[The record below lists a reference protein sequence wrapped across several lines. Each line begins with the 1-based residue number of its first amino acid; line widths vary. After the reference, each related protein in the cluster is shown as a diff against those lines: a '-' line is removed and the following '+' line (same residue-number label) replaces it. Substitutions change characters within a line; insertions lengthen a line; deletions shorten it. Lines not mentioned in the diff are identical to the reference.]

1 MHRLAKCISILF
13 IAFISTELNAQD
25 TCTVDEYLEDLAKLK
40 SWVENVNPDPFK
52 RVEKEV
58 WDSVFVASSS
68 LVDSTTNYFEFC
80 TLAGN
85 LLATIEDSHT
95 LLSLKDFQT
104 KYDEE
109 FGILKLKFKYL
120 DGGIYVFNDPKEF
133 ITPGTQIDKI
143 NGVPILDLFSSA
155 LSLSTIEGKSY
166 TSKIRVAETL
176 LNLVILNSCGNESE
190 SVRIKNVNGDE
201 IDYLIDEFVEKTKK
215 KKKKSE
221 KDCGVEWV
229 WPEEGETPIVFL
241 KIKSFNEGE
250 YRAYYKELNKGFK
263 QLNRSGH
270 SHLVVDLRGNLG
282 GEASRVETLIKFI
295 YKDEIRYPYSVI
307 LKMSE
312 EAQSDLSNV
321 YKGLTKWVVK
331 KFSHKDEDLEHFR
344 RLANLEIGGIDTL
357 YFSPEESY
365 MKHIFEGEIC
375 LLMDGL
381 SASGSVS
388 FASKFKSLNRGYIIG
403 EPCMGSMTGTYAN
416 PILRSL
422 PNSGVS
428 VNLSSGIFF
437 LDSTMQIGSTPI
449 RPNRFIQWSANDMAN
464 GIDPHIEAVEDWY
477 SNPQIGN
484 HYGFMN
490 RESKILFSELET
502 VYSSK
507 RSYDGS
513 VREKVFNHVVK
524 CDSCINEYI
533 RKIKDV
539 ERLDAIEDEI
549 LNKVLELQGL
559 KKSCSEL
566 RNAMIKLDLPLD
578 LQATFDEL
586 IAPNRPAVLHFGIH
600 NRADCNVCKK

>member
-1 MHRLAKCISILF
+1 MRRLAKCISILF

-52 RVEKEV
+52 RVEKVV

-120 DGGIYVFNDPKEF
+120 DGGIYVFKDYNEI
-133 ITPGTQIDKI
+133 ITPGTQIDEI
-143 NGVPILDLFSSA
+143 NGVPILELFSSA

-166 TSKIRVAETL
+166 TSKIRISENL
-176 LNLVILNSCGNESE
+176 LNPVILNSCGKEVLNVKII
-190 SVRIKNVNGDE
+190 SVDGDE
-201 IDYLIDEFVEKTKK
+201 FEYPIDEFVEKTKK
-215 KKKKSE
+215 EKTKS
-221 KDCGVEWV
+221 KRDCGVEWI
-229 WPEEGETPIVFL
+229 WPQEGHTPVVYL
-241 KIKSFNEGE
+241 KIKSFSEGE
-250 YRAYYKELNKGFK
+250 YRAYFKELNKGFK
-263 QLNRSGH
+263 QLKRSGL

-282 GEASRVETLIKFI
+282 GEASRVNTLINFI

-312 EAQSDLSNV
+312 ENQADLSSV
-321 YKGLTKWVVK
+321 YKGLTKLVVE
-331 KFSHKDEDLEHFR
+331 KFSHKNKGFDHFK
-344 RLANLEIGGIDTL
+344 RLANLQVGEMDTL

-365 MKHIFEGEIC
+365 MKHIFDGELC

-388 FASKFKSLNRGYIIG
+388 FASKFKSLNIGYIIG

-416 PILRSL
+416 PIWRSL

-449 RPNRFIQWSANDMAN
+449 NPNRFIQWSANDMAN
-464 GIDPHIEAVEDWY
+464 SIDPHIEAVEDWY
-477 SNPQIGN
+477 NNPHIGN
-484 HYGFMN
+484 HFEFIN
-490 RESKILFSELET
+490 RESQILFSELET

-507 RSYDGS
+507 RLYDGS
-513 VREKVFNHVVK
+513 VRKKVFCHVVK
-524 CDSCINEYI
+524 CDSCISEYS
-533 RKIKDV
+533 RKIMDV
-539 ERLDAIEDEI
+539 EQSDASEDEI
-549 LNKVLELQGL
+549 LKKVLELQGL

-578 LQATFDEL
+578 LRATFDEL

>member
-1 MHRLAKCISILF
+1 MRHLAKCISFLI

-25 TCTVDEYLEDLAKLK
+25 TCTADGYKEDLAKLK
-40 SWVENVNPDPFK
+40 SWVENVNPDPFQ
-52 RVEKEV
+52 RVEKED
-58 WDSVFVASSS
+58 WDSVFIASSS
-68 LVDSTTNYFEFC
+68 LIDSTTNYFEFC
-80 TLAGN
+80 MLAGN
-85 LLATIEDSHT
+85 LLCTIEDSHT
-95 LLSLKDFQT
+95 LLCLKDFQK

-120 DGGIYVFNDPKEF
+120 DGGIYVFKDPKEI
-133 ITPGTQIDKI
+133 ITPGTQIDEI
-143 NGVPILDLFSSA
+143 NGVHILDLFSSA

-176 LNLVILNSCGNESE
+176 LNPVILNSCGNEVL
-190 SVRIKNVNGDE
+190 SVKIVSVDGIE
-201 IDYLIDEFVEKTKK
+201 IDYPIDKFEEKTKK
-215 KKKKSE
+215 QKKKRE
-221 KDCGVEWV
+221 KGCGVEWV
-229 WPEEGETPIVFL
+229 WPEEGHTSIVFL
-241 KIKSFNEGE
+241 KINSFSKGE
-250 YRAYYKELNKGFK
+250 YRTYYKDLNKGFK
-263 QLNRSGH
+263 KLKRSGV

-282 GEASRVETLIKFI
+282 GEASRVETLINFI

-312 EAQSDLSNV
+312 ENQADLISV
-321 YKGLTKWVVK
+321 YKGLTKWVVE
-331 KFSHKDEDLEHFR
+331 KFSRKYEDLDHFK
-344 RLANLEIGGIDTL
+344 RLANLEVGEMDTL
-357 YFSPEESY
+357 YFSPEESNVN
-365 MKHIFEGEIC
+365 HVFEGELC

-403 EPCMGSMTGTYAN
+403 EPCMGPMTGTYAN
-416 PILRSL
+416 PIWRSL

-449 RPNRFIQWSANDMAN
+449 SPNRFIQWSENDMAN

-477 SNPQIGN
+477 NNPHIGN
-484 HYGFMN
+484 HFEFMN
-490 RESKILFSELET
+490 RESQILFLELES
-502 VYSSK
+502 VYSFK

-513 VREKVFNHVVK
+513 VREKVFNHIVK
-524 CDSCINEYI
+524 CDSCISEYS

-539 ERLDAIEDEI
+539 ERSDVSEDEI
-549 LNKVLELQGL
+549 QKKVLKLHGL

-566 RNAMIKLDLPLD
+566 RNASIKLDLPFD
-578 LQATFDEL
+578 LRATFDKL